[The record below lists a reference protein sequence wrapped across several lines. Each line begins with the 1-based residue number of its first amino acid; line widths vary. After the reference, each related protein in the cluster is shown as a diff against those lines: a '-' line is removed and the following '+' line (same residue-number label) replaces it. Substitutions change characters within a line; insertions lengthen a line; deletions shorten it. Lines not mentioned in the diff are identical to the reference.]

1 MKTTL
6 LVLLASFLFTAGCG
20 EPVEKLTP
28 GEEANKLFVGSIKLI
43 DEARDQF
50 GNGNND
56 AAIESFKEVKAKVNR
71 ILNEYSESNL
81 AVKIIQQEP
90 MFGGN
95 TWNQIKNESNN
106 ILTDVE
112 VAERERLAEEQ
123 AKIRRDEARRIHKQQ
138 EAKRV
143 RQQKEADRLKVNADK
158 GDNEARYKLA
168 QYYQTKFDDKESLRY
183 FQLAAE
189 NGHINAQEEL
199 GEMMLKGIKGVILPS
214 TEEGAG
220 WYEKAAKQGSA
231 SAQFKLARI
240 YESGVGVERD
250 LDQAKKWASMSAY
263 QLYGP
268 GVSYMERYH
277 LDRVRLQG
285 VYFLGDVERSPH
297 KISSYAWTLV
307 IEFYGLQR
315 VNHNPKYNFPI
326 RPLEKKELSVS
337 QMKEAEQLAK
347 NIIQKLEVAKKAKK

>member
-28 GEEANKLFVGSIKLI
+28 GEEANKLFVESIKLI

-90 MFGGN
+90 VFGGN

-199 GEMMLKGIKGVILPS
+199 GEITLKGVEGVILPS
-214 TEEGAG
+214 AEEGAG

-231 SAQFKLARI
+231 SAQFRLARL
-240 YESGVGVERD
+240 YEGGEGVERD
-250 LDQAKKWASMSAY
+250 SDQVIKWASMSAY
-263 QLYGP
+263 QLYRP
-268 GVSYMERYH
+268 GVSYLEKYH
-277 LDRVRLQG
+277 HDRAFFEGQYPLRDEVRT
-285 VYFLGDVERSPH
+285 SH

-307 IEFYGLQR
+307 IGFYGLHR
-315 VNHNPKYNFPI
+315 VHQKNYYG
-326 RPLEKKELSVS
+326 PLQKKDLIGSE
-337 QMKEAEQLAK
+337 MKEAEQLAQ
-347 NIIQKLEVAKKAKK
+347 NIIQKVEAAKKAKK